1 MGAILGPGS
10 GVLSAPKFQ
19 VLGTSPYTFTFLSG
33 FQAWDAWEDGYPSFP
48 GPGGSSFTADNT
60 ANLLRGG
67 VVTMDLNTPGQ
78 TATIDLSGVTSA
90 HGAVIWGKRAE
101 FNGEIDTRRKWDTTA
116 GNEVAFSTETRVSN
130 RVEFAVT
137 EITSANPLDVGA
149 ISPPASWP
157 DDHWFPILVSNGNF
171 SGSGSKVWS
180 FRPVNAWDSF
190 AEDHR
195 SQASATQVIEGSCT
209 YVPNVKGIQKALL
222 PVSTTDPSGSG
233 RTGYPLSHLQGNFSL
248 DRGGDTNLI
257 KQLWRLRNAVQRI
270 VGYKSGTAWYDAPG
284 YNGTL
289 VGTKN
294 AFLTEPNTVS
304 IASAN
309 TQETPASDGALFED
323 KQAAGPSTFTNKVLG
338 SFFSLRSLADQV
350 VQMGNSLHCYF
361 VGTGGLVPVAW
372 GGYSYDS
379 SSNTYVLVT
388 SDANYNLP
396 TTLIPTGTGNVSIP
410 PINHNNVGKL
420 LGMPTLRTGAT
431 AASTIRTNTW
441 SSTTSTTVVMQD
453 ESGVQVNDTFFIMI
467 YGIRS

>member
-1 MGAILGPGS
+1 
-10 GVLSAPKFQ
+10 
-19 VLGTSPYTFTFLSG
+19 
-33 FQAWDAWEDGYPSFP
+33 
-48 GPGGSSFTADNT
+48 
-60 ANLLRGG
+60 
-67 VVTMDLNTPGQ
+67 
-78 TATIDLSGVTSA
+78 
-90 HGAVIWGKRAE
+90 
-101 FNGEIDTRRKWDTTA
+101 DTTA

-270 VGYKSGTAWYDAPG
+270 VGYKSGTAW
-284 YNGTL
+284 
-289 VGTKN
+289 
-294 AFLTEPNTVS
+294 
-304 IASAN
+304 
-309 TQETPASDGALFED
+309 
-323 KQAAGPSTFTNKVLG
+323 
-338 SFFSLRSLADQV
+338 
-350 VQMGNSLHCYF
+350 
-361 VGTGGLVPVAW
+361 
-372 GGYSYDS
+372 
-379 SSNTYVLVT
+379 
-388 SDANYNLP
+388 
-396 TTLIPTGTGNVSIP
+396 
-410 PINHNNVGKL
+410 
-420 LGMPTLRTGAT
+420 
-431 AASTIRTNTW
+431 
-441 SSTTSTTVVMQD
+441 
-453 ESGVQVNDTFFIMI
+453 
-467 YGIRS
+467 